1 MKITSIVSLIIII
14 SFFSCN
20 KTTTIEGLWVVKSVV
35 VGDEEMTPNARW
47 TRFNSDLT
55 QESGNGRFQH
65 SYGTWKLNQN
75 SNELFIENTNGLDD
89 INEPFVISIN
99 ENEMIWERTEEGQ
112 IIKVI
117 LERSSQL
124 PETYGDKILGL
135 WKLEKAI
142 GNGSYF
148 KESDKIEIND
158 YIFFRWDKRFV
169 IESEKDRVN
178 GVYNVHG
185 HKPEVELIPYGGKV
199 KRDFWRIQ
207 FEENQITLKLLNSD
221 TIVTRQFRRI
231 HKFPE

>member
-1 MKITSIVSLIIII
+1 MEIKSILPLFMVL
-14 SFFSCN
+14 SFFSCE
-20 KTTTIEGLWVVKSVV
+20 KTKTIEGLWVVKSVV

-75 SNELFIENTNGLDD
+75 SNKLYIENTNGLDD
-89 INEPFVISIN
+89 INEPFVISLN
-99 ENEMIWERTEEGQ
+99 QSEMIWERSEEGQ
-112 IIKVI
+112 NIKVI
-117 LERSSQL
+117 LERSSEL

-135 WKLEKAI
+135 WELEKAI

-148 KESDKIEIND
+148 KESDKKEMND

-169 IESEKDRVN
+169 IESEKGRVN

-185 HKPEVELIPYGGKV
+185 HKPEVEIIPYGSQA
-199 KRDFWRIQ
+199 KRDFWEIQ

-221 TIVTRQFRRI
+221 TIVTRRFRRI
-231 HKFPE
+231 RMFPE